1 MFALFS
7 MWNRTPGLK
16 LAGVP
21 VAPALHLEL
30 ERSSGS
36 RESDMKQLRSVVD
49 YVSLTVP
56 MKQFTVTTFLH
67 LISNGVKFKG
77 RPHQNAKVWTCHW
90 HIILEDSKIVP

>member
-56 MKQFTVTTFLH
+56 DDSIRRTLKLLFKVFGDLCG
-67 LISNGVKFKG
+67 ISYITSDWECQSQDEI
-77 RPHQNAKVWTCHW
+77 R
-90 HIILEDSKIVP
+90 

>member
-56 MKQFTVTTFLH
+56 DDSIRRTLKLLKFLET
-67 LISNGVKFKG
+67 SVGF
-77 RPHQNAKVWTCHW
+77 
-90 HIILEDSKIVP
+90 HI

>member
-56 MKQFTVTTFLH
+56 DDSIRRTLKL
-67 LISNGVKFKG
+67 LFKVFG
-77 RPHQNAKVWTCHW
+77 DLCG
-90 HIILEDSKIVP
+90 ILYITSDWECQSQDEIR

>member
-1 MFALFS
+1 MFALYS

-49 YVSLTVP
+49 YVSLTIPDDSIRRTLKLLFKV
-56 MKQFTVTTFLH
+56 FGDLCG
-67 LISNGVKFKG
+67 ISYITSDWECQSQDEI
-77 RPHQNAKVWTCHW
+77 R
-90 HIILEDSKIVP
+90 